1 MLQSMDSQRVGLDL
15 VTEQQGV
22 WKRILSYLLGVSRTI
37 FAALKFQGTE
47 IFCDLLRSQT

>member
-1 MLQSMDSQRVGLDL
+1 MLQSMDSQRVGHDL
-15 VTEQQGV
+15 ATEQQGV
-22 WKRILSYLLGVSRTI
+22 WKRILSYLLDVSRTI